1 MTGMI
6 VGVDHSSPRSLGSL
20 PSEGAAGRPGAAPHE
35 PADVAAG
42 WVAHIRATWRSLRS
56 WPWADTWH
64 TLRQRFGEDR
74 LGVTAGS
81 LTFTT
86 TLGLVPLM
94 TVMLALFTAFP
105 IFSRFQAALEK
116 YLLQSLVP
124 ETIARPVL
132 AALTQFAA
140 KASQVGSVGLVALV
154 VAALA
159 LVFTIDRTLN
169 ALWRVRK
176 RRPLAQRVLVYW
188 AALTLGPLLLG
199 VSLSLTSY
207 AVSASRGVV
216 SALPGGVGM
225 LLLAIEFGMLAAG
238 FAALY
243 RFVPNTYVRWAHA
256 WAGGVFAALGFEG
269 AKRAL
274 AWYVGLVPTY
284 SVIYGAFATLPILL
298 LWIYLSW
305 VIVLLGAVIAAYAPS
320 LAMRVVRVP
329 DTPGYRFALAVA
341 LLRELAQVRGA
352 ARRGLGLHEL
362 AAAVRVDPLQVE
374 PVLDLL
380 IAMDWVARL
389 DEADAQRHILLIDAE
404 RTPARALIDAL
415 LLGDDGAVAAFR
427 RRAGLD
433 TLTVSALLA

>member
-1 MTGMI
+1 M
-6 VGVDHSSPRSLGSL
+6 
-20 PSEGAAGRPGAAPHE
+20 
-35 PADVAAG
+35 
-42 WVAHIRATWRSLRS
+42 
-56 WPWADTWH
+56 
-64 TLRQRFGEDR
+64 RQRFREDH
-74 LGVTAGS
+74 LGLTAGS

-86 TLGLVPLM
+86 MVGLVPLM

-105 IFSRFQAALEK
+105 MFSRFQDALER

-124 ETIARPVL
+124 DSIARPVL
-132 AALTQFAA
+132 GALTQFAA
-140 KASQVGSVGLVALV
+140 KASQVGTVGLAVLL

-169 ALWRVRK
+169 AIWRVRK

-207 AVSASRGVV
+207 AISASRGLVG
-216 SALPGGVGM
+216 SMPGGVGM
-225 LLLAIEFGMLAAG
+225 VLAAIEFGLLAAG
-238 FAALY
+238 LAGLY
-243 RFVPNTYVRWAHA
+243 RFVPTTYVSWTHA
-256 WAGGVFAALGFEG
+256 WAGGLFAAVGFEC

-284 SVIYGAFATLPILL
+284 SVIYGAFATLPIFL

-305 VIVLLGAVIAAYAPS
+305 VVVLLGAVIAAYAPS
-320 LAMRVVRVP
+320 LAMRVARVP

-341 LLRELAQVRGA
+341 LLRELQRARTGAQRGM
-352 ARRGLGLHEL
+352 GVQEL
-362 AAAVRVDPLQVE
+362 AGAVRVDPLQVE

-380 IAMDWVARL
+380 MAMDWVARL
-389 DEADAQRHILLIDAE
+389 DEEGAQRHVLLVDAE
-404 RTPARALIDAL
+404 RTLARPLIDAL
-415 LLGDDGAVAAFR
+415 LLGDDRAAGPFR

-433 TLTVSALLA
+433 TLKVSELFD